1 MKFEREQLVRTA
13 VRENNTK
20 RPYLL
25 VNPSQGKHVP
35 VAPETALAV
44 FSALAEQVQ
53 ERVGTTAPVLVI
65 AFAETATAIGAA
77 VAAKLQNPV
86 VLMQTTREV
95 MALSPSSGRNR
106 APENW
111 STNGQP
117 MVNPGEG
124 SEGKERIGQISLDE
138 ERESGAFAPKTDT
151 GKYLCFSETHS
162 HATEQYITRHGLEQ
176 ALKWAEH
183 VVFVEDEV
191 TTGNTIL
198 HLMDVLGAEYDVG
211 EVTFGVASILNGMTE
226 ESRERY
232 HTRGIW
238 TRYLLHTD
246 NAAMESTLGQYRC
259 DGKKYPAETAC
270 TRVPEIIQVW
280 GMPNIRSRAWSAEPY
295 QEACETLAQAVCD
308 TVPAD
313 AQNVL
318 VLGTEECMYPGLW
331 AGRMLEKQGHT
342 VRFHATT
349 RSPIQPSTE
358 PGYPLLSRYTLQ
370 SLYDRKRVTYIYN
383 LKAYDHVCIVT
394 DAPEPEK
401 NGLASLIAALEQ
413 AGNTK
418 LTVFHWKSKYWRSI

>member
-1 MKFEREQLVRTA
+1 MTFEREQLVRTA

-44 FSALAEQVQ
+44 FSTLAQQVQ
-53 ERVGTTAPVLVI
+53 EQVGTTDPVLVI

-77 VAAKLQNPV
+77 VAAKLQNPTWF
-86 VLMQTTREV
+86 MQTTREV
-95 MALSPSSGRNR
+95 ASQTSCLSPGN
-106 APENW
+106 ACVDGL
-111 STNGQP
+111 TNGQP
-117 MVNPGEG
+117 MVNPVE
-124 SEGKERIGQISLDE
+124 ERKGKDRIGQISLGE
-138 ERESGAFAPKTDT
+138 ERKNEDFTSETAGQ
-151 GKYLCFSETHS
+151 KYLCFSETHS
-162 HATEQYITRHGLEQ
+162 HATEQYITRDGLGP
-176 ALKWAEH
+176 ALRRVKH

-198 HLMDVLGAEYDVG
+198 HLMDVLGEQYETG
-211 EVTFGVASILNGMTE
+211 EITFGVASILNGMTE

-232 HTRGIW
+232 EARGIW

-246 NAAMESTLGQYRC
+246 NAAAERTLGQYRC
-259 DGKKYPAETAC
+259 DGKKYPAETGY
-270 TRVPEIIQVW
+270 TQEPKIMEVW
-280 GMPNIRSRAWSAEPY
+280 GMPNIRSCVWNAQPY
-295 QEACETLAQAVCD
+295 QKTCESLAQTVCD
-308 TVPAD
+308 AVPAD
-313 AQNVL
+313 ATSVL

-331 AGRMLEKQGHT
+331 AGHMLEKRGHA

-358 PGYPLLSRYTLQ
+358 PEYPLVSRYTLQ
-370 SLYDRKRVTYIYN
+370 SLYDRERVTYLYN

-401 NGLASLIAALEQ
+401 NGLASLVAALEQ
-413 AGNTK
+413 SGNTNI
-418 LTVFHWKSKYWRSI
+418 TIFHWKSNYWRSI